1 MKNYSNFDYAKQVI
15 RMGID
20 EKISFEELRAKLP
33 GWRKRVLQSL
43 IFDVMA
49 EKEMKTVPFPGLL
62 KRPRLT
68 RKPIPVDKDGNLSV
82 RDLLEEKGFLGRSCL
97 AYAHVGD
104 RKITLTIK
112 PGNAPDS
119 RDPEI
124 YG

>member
-1 MKNYSNFDYAKQVI
+1 MFKISKFENAKIII
-15 RMGID
+15 RNGID
-20 EKISFEELRAKLP
+20 EKITFDELRSLLP
-33 GWRKRVLQSL
+33 GWRKRDLQSL

-49 EKEMKTVPFPGLL
+49 ERNMKTVPFPGLL

-68 RKPIPVDKDGNLSV
+68 RKPIPVDEDGNLV
-82 RDLLEEKGFLGRSCL
+82 IQELLAEKGFLGKKCF
-97 AYAHVGD
+97 AHAHVGD

-112 PGNAPDS
+112 PGNDPER